1 MTMTATIKIE
11 TTGRV
16 QTLTL
21 NRPEALNAF
30 NDGMYKAIGD
40 ALSGAATNDDISV
53 VIITGEGRAFSAGQD
68 LGEMAD
74 PARRKKGF
82 VGQFSYFIKTVAT
95 FPKPLLAA
103 VNGLGV
109 GIGLTLLPHCD
120 LVYMSSDARLRAP
133 FASLGVTVEAGNS
146 YLLPKV
152 LGWSNAA
159 NILFTGKWI
168 SALEAKEIGLI
179 FQVSEA
185 DQLLAD
191 VMAKADEIAAMPLV
205 SLVATKMLM
214 IEHRE
219 EGFKKARSSED
230 KAFAKLTGAPANRE
244 AIAAFMEKR
253 EPDFTNLPSS

>member
-1 MTMTATIKIE
+1 MPTTIKIE
-11 TTGRV
+11 TSGRV

-30 NDGMYKAIGD
+30 NDGMYKAIAD
-40 ALSGAATNDDISV
+40 ALSTAATNDDISV
-53 VIITGEGRAFSAGQD
+53 VIITGSGRAFSAGQD

-74 PARRKKGF
+74 PTRREKGF
-82 VGQFSYFIKTVAT
+82 VSQFGYFISTVAT

-103 VNGLGV
+103 VNGMGV

-120 LVYMSSDARLRAP
+120 LVFMSSEARLRAP
-133 FASLGVTVEAGNS
+133 FAPLGVTVEAGNS

-152 LGWSNAA
+152 LGWANAA

-168 SALEAKEIGLI
+168 NAEEAKEIGLV

-185 DQLLAD
+185 DQLNSD
-191 VMAKADEIAAMPLV
+191 VMAKAAEIAAMPLV
-205 SLVATKMLM
+205 SLVATKTLM
-214 IEHRE
+214 IEHRQ
-219 EGFKKARSSED
+219 EGFNRARSSED

-244 AIAAFMEKR
+244 AVAAFMEKR
-253 EPDFTNLPSS
+253 EPDFTDLPIKYQ

>member
-1 MTMTATIKIE
+1 MTIKIE
-11 TTGRV
+11 TAGRV

-30 NDGMYKAIGD
+30 NDGMYKAVGD
-40 ALSGAATNDDISV
+40 ALSSAAINDDISV
-53 VIITGEGRAFSAGQD
+53 VIITGAGRAFSAGQD

-74 PARRKKGF
+74 PARREAGF
-82 VGQFSYFIKTVAT
+82 VGQFGYFIKTVAT

-103 VNGLGV
+103 VNGIGV

-120 LVYMSSDARLRAP
+120 LVFMSSDARLRAP
-133 FASLGVTVEAGNS
+133 FAPLGVTVEAGNS

-152 LGWSNAA
+152 MGWANAA

-168 SALEAKEIGLI
+168 SASEAREIGLV

-185 DQLLAD
+185 DQLSAD

-205 SLVATKMLM
+205 SLVATKKLL

-219 EGFKKARSSED
+219 DGFNRARISED

-244 AIAAFMEKR
+244 AVAAFMEKR
-253 EPDFTNLPSS
+253 EPDFTNLPAD

>member
-1 MTMTATIKIE
+1 MTTTIKIE
-11 TTGRV
+11 TSGRV

-30 NDGMYKAIGD
+30 NDEMYKAIGD
-40 ALSGAATNDDISV
+40 ALSVAATNDDISV
-53 VIITGEGRAFSAGQD
+53 VIITGSGRAFSAGQD

-74 PARRKKGF
+74 PARREKGF
-82 VGQFSYFIKTVAT
+82 VGQFDDFIKTVAT

-103 VNGLGV
+103 VNGIGV

-120 LVYMSSDARLRAP
+120 LVFMSSEARLRAP
-133 FASLGVTVEAGNS
+133 FAPLGVTVEAGNS
-146 YLLPKV
+146 YLLPKT
-152 LGWSNAA
+152 LGWANAA

-168 SALEAKEIGLI
+168 DAQTAKEIGLV

-185 DQLLAD
+185 DQLHKD
-191 VMAKADEIAAMPLV
+191 VMAKASEIAAMPLV
-205 SLVATKMLM
+205 SLVATKTLM

-219 EGFKKARSSED
+219 EGFKRARASED
-230 KAFAKLTGAPANRE
+230 KAFARLTGAPANRE

-253 EPDFTNLPSS
+253 EPDFSNLPTE